1 MLISQLSKSPR
12 MPSILA
18 PKTIKISLLIRPK
31 MVHKILM

>member
-18 PKTIKISLLIRPK
+18 SKMVKNSLLIRPK